1 MFKEIENSNIMTRLM
16 RAVILEDY
24 NEADAI
30 LSDENF
36 DPNLK
41 TKTWGAPVLTA
52 LITVLS
58 GVDKIQNTTALKS
71 LFKRIAQHPK
81 FDPNVKDDG
90 GETVLMHIARSGL
103 YNWLVPFIML
113 NKKVDLTVQNFMHL
127 DVMQIANRA
136 KNTTMLDVL
145 LTHKRMNHRGLPK
158 KIVGL
163 PKKVKTI
170 ENTVFLNRV
179 DVAYSSL
186 AKVDQFSMYHVL
198 KNFLEGKYDEAYKI
212 VMDEK
217 FDPNE
222 TNRWDEPA
230 LTNLIYI
237 SQDKACQYD
246 EEQFR
251 KIATAIVNREEF
263 DVNYQDAEFNTP
275 LMVSI
280 TFKKLHWLTELM
292 YEKPEARCD
301 LTNDCGLTLL
311 GVAIQANE
319 RDFYNHLVENTIKKV
334 TVPHNA

>member
-1 MFKEIENSNIMTRLM
+1 MSRLM

-24 NEADAI
+24 NEADTI
-30 LSDENF
+30 LSDDSF
-36 DPNLK
+36 DPNMK
-41 TKTWGAPVLTA
+41 NKTWGAPVLTA
-52 LITVLS
+52 LINVMS
-58 GVDKIQNTTALKS
+58 GVDKIQNTNALKA

-81 FDPNVKDDG
+81 FDPNIKDDG

-113 NKKVDLTVQNFMHL
+113 NKNVDLTAQNFMHL

-136 KNTTMLDVL
+136 NNTAMLEVL

-163 PKKVKTI
+163 AKKNKTI
-170 ENTVFLNRV
+170 NNTTFINKL
-179 DVAYSSL
+179 DVAYSSF
-186 AKVDQFSMYHVL
+186 AKVEQFSMYNVL

-212 VMDEK
+212 VTDEE

-230 LTNLIYI
+230 ITNFIYV
-237 SQDKACQYD
+237 SQDKDCKYD

-251 KIATAIVNREEF
+251 KIISAIVKRDEF
-263 DVNYQDAEFNTP
+263 DVNFQDADLNTP
-275 LMVSI
+275 LMVSMQ
-280 TFKKLHWLTELM
+280 FNKLHWLTELM
-292 YEKPEARCD
+292 FGKPDVKLD
-301 LTNDCGLTLL
+301 LINSCGLTLL

-319 RDFYNHLVENTIKKV
+319 REFYNHLIQHTIKEVKV
-334 TVPHNA
+334 AHNT